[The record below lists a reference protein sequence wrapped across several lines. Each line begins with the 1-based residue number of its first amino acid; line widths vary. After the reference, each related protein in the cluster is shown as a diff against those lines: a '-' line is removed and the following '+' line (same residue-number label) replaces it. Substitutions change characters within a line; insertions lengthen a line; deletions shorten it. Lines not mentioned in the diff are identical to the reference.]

1 MQFLSTTESIMVFYW
16 TRERLIKGAYLAALS
31 TMKHW
36 LLRSQCFYLFIHSFI
51 HSFIYLIIY
60 LSIYLS
66 VCLFIDWLLAFTA
79 FTLYSIFYVI
89 FKIMSIHWVSV
100 TLANIVYP
108 YFLLFSHRRVSL
120 LNSDNF
126 HELSDELIDEMFYA
140 LWHNLTIQI
149 MFCF

>member
-1 MQFLSTTESIMVFYW
+1 MFDWALLITKTKNWTSGRWRASQGFLKVSASIF
-16 TRERLIKGAYLAALS
+16 
-31 TMKHW
+31 
-36 LLRSQCFYLFIHSFI
+36 LFIHSFI
-51 HSFIYLIIY
+51 HSFIYLFIY
-60 LSIYLS
+60 LF
-66 VCLFIDWLLAFTA
+66 CLFIYWLFVFTA

-89 FKIMSIHWVSV
+89 FNIMSIHWVSV
-100 TLANIVYP
+100 TLTNIVYL

-126 HELSDELIDEMFYA
+126 NELSDELIDEMFYA